1 MSGNITFTMI
11 KPEAMRNG
19 AGGAILKMIQD
30 GGFEIIALK
39 MKQLSKS
46 EAKEF
51 YGVHKGK
58 PFYDKLVEFMTS
70 GPIIAAILN
79 KSNAVEDYRKLLG
92 STNPETAEEGTIRRA
107 FATDMTMN
115 AAHGSDSD
123 ENALIEAKFHFTKDE
138 IFNTVL

>member
-11 KPEAMRNG
+11 KPQAMRNG

-39 MKQLSKS
+39 MKRLSKNAA
-46 EAKEF
+46 EEF
-51 YGVHKGK
+51 YGIHKGK
-58 PFYDKLVEFMTS
+58 PFYDKLVDFMTS
-70 GPIIAAILN
+70 GPIIAAILK

-92 STNPETAEEGTIRRA
+92 TTDPETAEEGTIRKA

-115 AAHGSDSD
+115 AAHGSDSN
-123 ENALIEAKFHFTKDE
+123 ENALIEAKFHFTEEE
-138 IFNTVL
+138 IFD

>member
-11 KPEAMRNG
+11 KPMAMRNG

-39 MKQLSKS
+39 MKQMSKS
-46 EAKEF
+46 DAEEF
-51 YGVHKGK
+51 YGIHKDK
-58 PFYDKLVEFMTS
+58 PFYENLVEFMTS
-70 GPIIAAILN
+70 GPIIAAVL
-79 KSNAVEDYRKLLG
+79 KKDNAVEDYRKLLG

-107 FATDMTMN
+107 FATNMTMN

-123 ENALIEAKFHFTKDE
+123 ENAIIETKFHFKDDE
-138 IFNTVL
+138 IFN

>member
-39 MKQLSKS
+39 MKRLSKNAA
-46 EAKEF
+46 EEF
-51 YGVHKGK
+51 YGIHKGK
-58 PFYDKLVEFMTS
+58 PFYDKLVDFMTS
-70 GPIIAAILN
+70 GPIIAAILKKN
-79 KSNAVEDYRKLLG
+79 NAVEDYRKLLG
-92 STNPETAEEGTIRRA
+92 TTDPETAEEGTIRKA

-115 AAHGSDSD
+115 AAHGSDSN
-123 ENALIEAKFHFTKDE
+123 ENALIEAKFHFTEEE
-138 IFNTVL
+138 IFD

>member
-11 KPEAMRNG
+11 KPMAMRNG

-39 MKQLSKS
+39 LKRLSKNAA
-46 EAKEF
+46 EEF
-51 YGVHKGK
+51 YGIHKGK
-58 PFYDKLVEFMTS
+58 PFYDKLVDFMTS
-70 GPIIAAILN
+70 GPIIAAILK

-92 STNPETAEEGTIRRA
+92 TTDPETAEEGTIRKA

-123 ENALIEAKFHFTKDE
+123 ENALIEAKFHFTEEE
-138 IFNTVL
+138 IFD

>member
-30 GGFEIIALK
+30 GGFEVIALK

-46 EAKEF
+46 EAEEF
-51 YGVHKGK
+51 YGIHKGK

-92 STNPETAEEGTIRRA
+92 ATNPETAEEGTIRKA

-123 ENALIEAKFHFTKDE
+123 ENALIEAKFHFTEDE
-138 IFNTVL
+138 IFK

>member
-1 MSGNITFTMI
+1 MI
-11 KPEAMRNG
+11 KPQAMRNG

-39 MKQLSKS
+39 LKRLSKNAA
-46 EAKEF
+46 EEF
-51 YGVHKGK
+51 YGIHKGK
-58 PFYDKLVEFMTS
+58 PFYDKLVDFMTS
-70 GPIIAAILN
+70 GPIIAAILK

-92 STNPETAEEGTIRRA
+92 TTDPETAEEGTIRKA

-123 ENALIEAKFHFTKDE
+123 ENALIEAKFHFTEEE
-138 IFNTVL
+138 IFD

>member
-11 KPEAMRNG
+11 KPQAMRNG

-39 MKQLSKS
+39 LKRLSKNAA
-46 EAKEF
+46 EEF
-51 YGVHKGK
+51 YGIHKGK
-58 PFYDKLVEFMTS
+58 PFYDKLVDFMTS
-70 GPIIAAILN
+70 GPIIAAILK

-92 STNPETAEEGTIRRA
+92 TTDPETAEEGTIRKA

-123 ENALIEAKFHFTKDE
+123 ENALIEAKFHFTEEE
-138 IFNTVL
+138 IFD